1 MLSSTHQMTLVLTG
15 ITWLARTTLAAVG
28 CDATEFIDR
37 NQCARAIS
45 QIVYEQP
52 GNTLD
57 RVSTRF
63 AKLSGNC
70 TILVGNPE
78 KGAVTKQQIEAGF
91 TSILDQCKANSGYVS
106 LPNSLYLSVQDH
118 RLGYDSGDIEPRTLT
133 CGLNTNAPLTVDKD
147 CHTAYNS
154 IPVDKKSRLLGEDG
168 QPTAVVEK
176 TFKTCTVLIKTTDNS
191 TLIGTKSEIGS
202 VVSKTIKDCK
212 GKSGLIGSPKGG
224 AGINGLTA
232 VRVRSS
238 AFCGSHRD
246 TEGKYQSCY

>member
-63 AKLSGNC
+63 ASCL
-70 TILVGNPE
+70 ILVGNPE

-91 TSILDQCKANSGYVS
+91 TTFSINVKPTCVIIGLCFIT
-106 LPNSLYLSVQDH
+106 NSLYLSVQDH

>member
-37 NQCARAIS
+37 NQCAR
-45 QIVYEQP
+45 
-52 GNTLD
+52 
-57 RVSTRF
+57 
-63 AKLSGNC
+63 
-70 TILVGNPE
+70 
-78 KGAVTKQQIEAGF
+78 TKQQIEAGF
-91 TSILDQCKANSGYVS
+91 TSILDQCKPTRLCS

-118 RLGYDSGDIEPRTLT
+118 L
-133 CGLNTNAPLTVDKD
+133 DKD

-191 TLIGTKSEIGS
+191 TSS
-202 VVSKTIKDCK
+202 VPERDRF
-212 GKSGLIGSPKGG
+212 SGIEDDQ
-224 AGINGLTA
+224 GL
-232 VRVRSS
+232 
-238 AFCGSHRD
+238 
-246 TEGKYQSCY
+246 